1 MTGWILSIVGTV
13 LTVTLAEVMLPEG
26 QTAKFIKGVISLMII
41 YVVIAPIPALLQS
54 KIDVNAFFDFS
65 SGGYRSDESFIEI
78 IKEDKQSAISREL
91 NQAFEERGLTSAS
104 VAVLLDGNYEVAQ
117 VLLTT
122 SKRDLDEAYR
132 LIVHSLGVKEE
143 RIVVNEVFT

>member
-78 IKEDKQSAISREL
+78 IKEDKQSAISREF